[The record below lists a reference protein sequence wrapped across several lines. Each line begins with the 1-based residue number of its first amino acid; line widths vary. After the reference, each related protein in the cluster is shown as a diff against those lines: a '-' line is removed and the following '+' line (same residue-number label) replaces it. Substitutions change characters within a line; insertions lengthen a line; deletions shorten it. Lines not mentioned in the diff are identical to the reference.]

1 MPLRRSL
8 PVVAAVLLCVLC
20 GALGAPWW
28 RAAEEKS
35 SSSVTAP
42 MIGGPFTLTAVDG
55 SVVTE
60 RTYRGKIELIYF
72 GYTYCPDACPTTL
85 NNIAE
90 ALSELGSAADH
101 IQGLFI
107 TIDSQRDTKEVLA
120 DYVRAFDPR
129 IVGLT
134 GTPTQIAEAAT
145 AYGVY
150 YAPYKVEGA
159 PDGYAMDHTSVV
171 FVMNEA
177 GRFVATFTP
186 DTPPAQMAERLRK
199 LITKTS

>member
-1 MPLRRSL
+1 
-8 PVVAAVLLCVLC
+8 
-20 GALGAPWW
+20 
-28 RAAEEKS
+28 
-35 SSSVTAP
+35 
-42 MIGGPFTLTAVDG
+42 MIGGPFTLTAADG
-55 SVVTE
+55 SAVTE
-60 RTYRGKIELIYF
+60 RTYLGKIELIYF

-90 ALSELGSAADH
+90 ALSELGSAADR
-101 IQGLFI
+101 IQTLFI
-107 TIDSQRDTKEVLA
+107 TIDPQRDTREVLA
-120 DYVRAFDPR
+120 DYVRAFDAH

-134 GTPTQIAEAAT
+134 GTPAQIAEAAK

-150 YAPYKVEGA
+150 YAPYKVEDA

-186 DTPPAQMAERLRK
+186 DTPPAQMADRLGK
-199 LITKTS
+199 LIAKTS